1 MFLKLFSILS
11 LWTANP
17 ADTVIT
23 EADMIGKWNI
33 KYCYEKAQ
41 QSCIDCKT
49 EEGDFVYDFKKA
61 VFSEVMQ
68 NEEKLVQDRRYGSW
82 SLKDNVLVENTTQ
95 NLNGK
100 IVNYV
105 HEYKLTKINKDKYFV
120 STIEGGTPLYIYY
133 CRLR

>member
-1 MFLKLFSILS
+1 MFKLITLIS

-33 KYCYEKAQ
+33 KYCYEKNQ
-41 QSCIDCKT
+41 KSCMDCKT

-68 NEEKLVQDRRYGSW
+68 DQEKLVQDRRYGSW

-105 HEYKLTKINKDKYFV
+105 HEYKLVKISRDKYFV
-120 STIEGGTPLYIYY
+120 STTEGGTPLYIYY
-133 CRLR
+133 CRLK